1 MCNLRALFSFS
12 LWTCMPYT
20 YNKFK
25 YCLLLTSI
33 SQGKNYIG
41 NMSPLVKDQYT
52 VIEQSGNRVT
62 YTSIEHL

>member
-1 MCNLRALFSFS
+1 
-12 LWTCMPYT
+12 MPYT